1 MKPVFSL
8 RSMSEIVYRKTQM
21 IKVEV
26 VCNYWSRMCRLFN
39 MCKQSKTL
47 KRIFHVKEVKCNTR

>member
-1 MKPVFSL
+1 
-8 RSMSEIVYRKTQM
+8 M

-26 VCNYWSRMCRLFN
+26 VCNYWSRMCLLFN

-47 KRIFHVKEVKCNTR
+47 KRVFHIKEDKCNTGETKTVILRKEILE